1 MDLISPLTRGL
12 NHVYE
17 CIEQPIRLYQNIHK
31 LQGVCDTSESLASL
45 AVGIRSYYY
54 STRLMSY
61 SLGDFFSPDLV
72 VWVESGEEA
81 SLEDGVG
88 AIIEVAI
95 KITDYRRAAKCF
107 RFSLDRNS
115 RRQ

>member
-1 MDLISPLTRGL
+1 MDLISHLTRGL

-17 CIEQPIRLYQNIHK
+17 CIKQPIRLYQNIHK

-45 AVGIRSYYY
+45 AVGILSYY

-81 SLEDGVG
+81 SLEAGVG

-95 KITDYRRAAKCF
+95 KITDYERAAKCCW
-107 RFSLDRNS
+107 FSQYRSS

>member
-1 MDLISPLTRGL
+1 
-12 NHVYE
+12 
-17 CIEQPIRLYQNIHK
+17 
-31 LQGVCDTSESLASL
+31 
-45 AVGIRSYYY
+45 
-54 STRLMSY
+54 MSY

-81 SLEDGVG
+81 SLEAGVG

-95 KITDYRRAAKCF
+95 KITDYGRAAKCF
-107 RFSLDRNS
+107 GVLLDRNS